1 MSRGREG
8 TPERKQT
15 FKLASPACQAGF
27 ISNVYCVEMQAT
39 YQPVR
44 ERIPGEGVGA
54 TYVGE
59 TGVWKRNLETCGE
72 APDPG
77 QIWQIRDA
85 GDWPPHAWTMDLPP
99 RPWTRYC
106 DIDINLDLAGKSPLG
121 TPVFG
126 LWAGLVGLLR

>member
-1 MSRGREG
+1 
-8 TPERKQT
+8 
-15 FKLASPACQAGF
+15 
-27 ISNVYCVEMQAT
+27 MQAT